1 MEVVGIARTIGNI
14 SGQGLLTVKEVA
26 GYLGCSSTT
35 VYRWVE
41 GQEIPHIR
49 LQGRDIRFKHQDID
63 AWLEKGKSRPL
74 PKPSDLAS
82 LTMPPGSTM
91 KKYHGQ
97 TGGTC
102 EMPKGKFKSRRNF
115 GFGAVYVRKSSSG
128 NPRYYLDYFDNGK
141 RIQRVSRRA
150 ASFEDAYSELRQAV
164 FKEPEKKRISF
175 GAFAD
180 EYLEDYAKPT
190 KKSWKADKVRLGKLK
205 KHFKETD
212 LRVIT
217 PMEIERFR
225 SSLLVKGQQKSTTNR
240 SLALLKR
247 MFNLAIEEGYME
259 VNPARKVK
267 MFSEAENLKERILTE
282 EEERRFLGGCCDHM
296 KDLVAF
302 ALNTGMR
309 LGEILN
315 LKWTNVD
322 LKSGT
327 IKVEFT
333 KSGKTRIVPM
343 NRTLKAML
351 ARPRKRGEVY
361 VFTNPD
367 SKDRFRETKRSFKTG
382 CRKAGIEGLRFHDLR
397 HTFASR
403 LVRNGVDI
411 GTVRKL
417 LGHSTLLITKRY
429 VHSDESML
437 RSAVGSLVRSESL
450 LHPCDMDLREKFGP
464 ENPTPVTSPESA
476 N

>member
-1 MEVVGIARTIGNI
+1 MPTP
-14 SGQGLLTVKEVA
+14 GLLSVKEVA
-26 GYLGCSSTT
+26 SYLGVSPCTI
-35 VYRWVE
+35 YRLE
-41 GQEIPHIR
+41 KNGGIPTIR
-49 LQGRDIRFKHQDID
+49 GRGLGIRFKKEEID
-63 AWLEKGKSRPL
+63 SWLEKRKCKAL
-74 PKPSDLAS
+74 PDLDLAG

-91 KKYHGQ
+91 KNSHGQ

-102 EMPKGKFKSRRNF
+102 EMPRGKFKSRRNF

-150 ASFEDAYSELRQAV
+150 ASFEDAYAELRQAV

-190 KKSWKADKVRLGKLK
+190 KKSWKADKIRLGKLK

-212 LRVIT
+212 LRLIT

-267 MFSEAENLKERILTE
+267 MFSEAENLKERILTD
-282 EEERRFLGGCCDHM
+282 EEERRLLEGCCDHM
-296 KDLVAF
+296 KDLVTF

-315 LKWTNVD
+315 LKWANVD

-343 NRTLKAML
+343 NQTLRKML

-361 VFTNPD
+361 VFTNPA
-367 SKDRFRETKRSFKTG
+367 SRDRFRETKRSFRTG

-417 LGHSTLLITKRY
+417 LGHSTLLITQRY
-429 VHSDESML
+429 IHSDESML
-437 RSAVGSLVRSESL
+437 RSAVGSLVRSGSL
-450 LHPCDMDLREKFGP
+450 LHPCDMDGGEKFGA
-464 ENPTPVTSPESA
+464 ENPTPVTRTESV

>member
-1 MEVVGIARTIGNI
+1 MEVVRTSHMFGNAA
-14 SGQGLLTVKEVA
+14 GQRLLSVKEVA
-26 GYLGCSSTT
+26 SYLGVSPCT

-41 GQEIPHIR
+41 RQEIPIFKR
-49 LQGRDIRFKHQDID
+49 KGLGIRFRKEEID
-63 AWLEKGKSRPL
+63 SWLDKSKSRPL
-74 PKPSDLAS
+74 PKPSNLAG
-82 LTMPPGSTM
+82 LTTPSGSTM
-91 KKYHGQ
+91 KKSHGE
-97 TGGTC
+97 TGGTS
-102 EMPKGKFKSRRNF
+102 EMPKGKFQSRRNF

-150 ASFEDAYSELRQAV
+150 SSFEDAYAELRQAV
-164 FKEPEKKRISF
+164 SREPEKKRISF

-190 KKSWKADKVRLGKLK
+190 KKSWKADKVRLKKLK
-205 KHFKETD
+205 KYFKETD
-212 LRVIT
+212 LRQIT

-225 SSLLVKGQQKSTTNR
+225 SSLLSKGQQKSTTNR

-247 MFNLAIEEGYME
+247 MFNLAIEEGYLE

-282 EEERRFLGGCCDHM
+282 EEEQRLLDGCCEHM
-296 KDLVAF
+296 RDLVTF

-309 LGEILN
+309 LGEILT
-315 LKWTNVD
+315 LKWANVD
-322 LKSGT
+322 MKSGT

-333 KSGKTRIVPM
+333 KSGKTRIVPI
-343 NRTLKAML
+343 NQALREML
-351 ARPRKRGEVY
+351 AKPKKRGEVY

-367 SKDRFRETKRSFKTG
+367 SKDRFREPKRSFKTG
-382 CRKAGIEGLRFHDLR
+382 CRKSGIEGLRFHDLR

-417 LGHSTLLITKRY
+417 LGHSTLLITQRY

-437 RSAVGSLVRSESL
+437 RAAVGSLVRSESL
-450 LHPCDMDLREKFGP
+450 LHRCDMDGREKFGP
-464 ENPTPVTSPESA
+464 ENLTPITRTESV